1 MIRFKTSGRKVL
13 KQKIREMGNWSSST
27 KLDWF
32 TQLVNIPRKNLSVI
46 QTSDSVRRIPRV
58 MQDSLTSRMQSN
70 DLYTHTPKEKKIVY
84 YVMIPQICAWA
95 KDPAAATAHRLDAA
109 LVRVLIGCV
118 FVRVVTELKI
128 CHIYEGVLRT
138 IKVAAHNLVGAS
150 NFIA

>member
-46 QTSDSVRRIPRV
+46 QTSDSVPRIPRV
-58 MQDSLTSRMQSN
+58 MQDSLTPRMQSN
-70 DLYTHTPKEKKIVY
+70 ICIHTPKEKKIVY
-84 YVMIPQICAWA
+84 YVMISQICAWA

-138 IKVAAHNLVGAS
+138 IKVAARNLSGAS